1 MFEVRGLWLDKA
13 GNMETED
20 RMDTEGSGQAM
31 PDQGMPCGGCGEA
44 DGSNDA
50 RRSPMAMSGAQSPGQ
65 VTLKGRELAL
75 FQAGQMIGA
84 AQAYRQVAQRLQ
96 KQAKQLETEAMKR
109 MLDGNAI
116 LNNVLGAATRG
127 AKAGQRVVNAI
138 KALTG

>member
-1 MFEVRGLWLDKA
+1 
-13 GNMETED
+13 
-20 RMDTEGSGQAM
+20 MDAEGSGQTM
-31 PDQGMPCGGCGEA
+31 PDQGMPCSGCGEV
-44 DGSNDA
+44 DGANDA
-50 RRSPMAMSGAQSPGQ
+50 GRSTMEMQGAQSPSQ

-96 KQAKQLETEAMKR
+96 KQAKQLESEALKR
-109 MLDGNAI
+109 MMDGNGI
-116 LNNVLGAATRG
+116 LNSVLGSAQRG